1 MEADLVFVNNAEIA
15 VSAVLLDWQDQSEWS
30 QHADSS
36 PLNRGESFGFE
47 TGKYPVTVEVYAQ
60 PGNGL
65 AQEPLAELTISQA
78 PAEGERWYVTARDS
92 TGGLTL
98 EVDTVWPDGV

>member
-30 QHADSS
+30 QHAYSS

-47 TGKYPVTVEVYAQ
+47 AGKYPVTVEVYAQ

-65 AQEPLAELTISQA
+65 SQEPLAELTISQA